1 MLIPVL
7 VTRVSAGH
15 YTHSTGGGVGGL
27 EEWSELAGDEERGV
41 FDLDEPPLLSISLST
56 LEWERAVNG

>member
-1 MLIPVL
+1 M
-7 VTRVSAGH
+7 
-15 YTHSTGGGVGGL
+15 GGL
-27 EEWSELAGDEERGV
+27 EEWSEVAGDVERGV